1 MYCIYRITNKVT
13 GKTYVGQHKY
23 KKLDDNYMGSGVL
36 LAKAKKKY
44 GIENFTKTI
53 LEFNISTVEL
63 ANDFEQMYILFE
75 RAKGKAEYNIARGGG
90 GVVGVERSEEWKR
103 KISEARK
110 GHITSEEQKRKI
122 SEALKGHTTS
132 EETRKKLS
140 EVRKG
145 KKHGPLSE
153 EHRRKISEA
162 HKGLHHSEEAKQK
175 MKGRTAWNKGKKP
188 YEMTEETRQKLSK
201 ALKGRHFSEDWK
213 RKISESK
220 KGKNNPM
227 YGTHWK
233 LVDGKRVYYS
243 QSGKAVLVLVATK

>member
-1 MYCIYRITNKVT
+1 MCKVIVNMIMLYRRGRIMYCIYRITNKIN
-13 GKTYVGQHKY
+13 GKTYIGQHKY
-23 KKLDDNYMGSGVL
+23 KKLNDSYMGSGKL
-36 LAKAKKKY
+36 LKLAKKKY
-44 GIENFTKTI
+44 GIENFEKEI
-53 LEFNISTVEL
+53 LEFDIPNVDL
-63 ANDFEQMYILFE
+63 ANDWEQMYILFE
-75 RAKGKAEYNIARGGG
+75 RVKGKSEYNIANGGG

-103 KISEARK
+103 KISEAQK
-110 GHITSEEQKRKI
+110 GRH
-122 SEALKGHTTS
+122 LS

-140 EVRKG
+140 EARKG

-201 ALKGRHFSEDWK
+201 AFKGRYLSEDWK

-233 LVDGKRVYYS
+233 LVDGKRVFY
-243 QSGKAVLVLVATK
+243 